1 MEKNRR
7 WLLAE
12 RPTGPI
18 EDKFFRWVEEEVPT
32 IADGEILVRV
42 LYLSCDPTQRG
53 WISRDTYL
61 PAVKIGEVVRSG
73 GAGRIVASN
82 NPDFS
87 VGDIVSGLIGW
98 QDYAVMTP
106 VQLRKLPSEVP

>member
-61 PAVKIGEVVRSG
+61 PAVKIAPGSFSM
-73 GAGRIVASN
+73 AAS
-82 NPDFS
+82 PIRMAMRAIAAD
-87 VGDIVSGLIGW
+87 
-98 QDYAVMTP
+98 
-106 VQLRKLPSEVP
+106 LRGSFAAALSSAALSAFVIRT